1 MSRNDEIIARADDY
15 VTRAEFI
22 PVRNLVHRLDLALF
36 GLDGRAGMQHDMV
49 LIKGDL
55 KTLVDSMFRLE
66 ATLAG
71 KEIIEIHKSDV
82 DLKRLGIIVTLIS
95 VVVTSVVA
103 PVVQALIGI
112 VLGGGS

>member
-1 MSRNDEIIARADDY
+1 MSRDDEIIARADDY

-55 KTLVDSMFRLE
+55 RVLVGGVSRLE
-66 ATLAG
+66 AALAG
-71 KEIIEIHKSDV
+71 KETIEIHKSDV

-95 VVVTSVVA
+95 VVVTSIVA
-103 PVVQALIGI
+103 PVVQAVISI